1 MKHHSSFFLFFSFFF
16 FSCSISA
23 QNYTIILSVH
33 KHAITPFSVF
43 GCWLFKE
50 RAPRWT
56 FNIAPPNKLILNSF
70 SFTISSRVPAFIG
83 MASTLLYAVFSNT
96 TKCGINLPAWIASV
110 ILFSSLLGG
119 SGYCAYQSGSG
130 FAVLLSVAVK
140 CRYLFCVPQ
149 HSKYKTAD
157 EQRKKKTQGPRELG
171 SAALTPAGHDK
182 EGERRE
188 LEREGQSSCFLRHAK
203 LTSGGRSLQQ
213 NPEKLSEGWLCNSV
227 RFHPKKMIPPP
238 SQRHQRGEQKD
249 AKREANVFFPVYLFS
264 SFLPDTFPV
273 VSSLDNV
280 ASETTQS
287 SFLVERESWISVC

>member
-1 MKHHSSFFLFFSFFF
+1 MWHKSPCLDCICDPFLFV
-16 FSCSISA
+16 A
-23 QNYTIILSVH
+23 RGLGILCVSEW
-33 KHAITPFSVF
+33 IRF
-43 GCWLFKE
+43 C
-50 RAPRWT
+50 
-56 FNIAPPNKLILNSF
+56 
-70 SFTISSRVPAFIG
+70 SFTVCSSEMQVPF
-83 MASTLLYAVFSNT
+83 LRPT
-96 TKCGINLPAWIASV
+96 TFKVQN
-110 ILFSSLLGG
+110 
-119 SGYCAYQSGSG
+119 
-130 FAVLLSVAVK
+130 
-140 CRYLFCVPQ
+140 CRRA
-149 HSKYKTAD
+149 K
-157 EQRKKKTQGPRELG
+157 KKKTQGPRELG

-249 AKREANVFFPVYLFS
+249 AKREANVFFPAPVYLFS